1 MKTGTLTRKWR
12 AFLRIIREGR
22 SWDILEAL
30 LSNLKKAGIYIQ
42 INRLYRSGNYSHSP
56 RQKPAG
62 FTVRSLGPESIPLLI
77 PLEGKEGQ
85 VFHTRL
91 KDYGDE
97 CRGIFRG
104 DDLAGYVWLSDLVM
118 RIPELEFERPLRAD
132 EVYMYDVFIGK
143 NWRNR
148 GLYSLFLDDLLR
160 SLLPAGKTV
169 YTSVEIT
176 NYRARRANTRMGFAR
191 TGRGILTKI
200 GRWRCW
206 RSVKI
211 NFNVG

>member
-1 MKTGTLTRKWR
+1 MKKSFLTRKR
-12 AFLRIIREGR
+12 RSFQRLTREGR
-22 SWDILEAL
+22 SWDILEAIL
-30 LSNLKKAGIYIQ
+30 ANLKKLGIYIQ
-42 INRLYRSGNYSHSP
+42 VNRFYRCDSISHSP
-56 RQKPAG
+56 RKKPEDI
-62 FTVRSLGPESIPLLI
+62 TIRSLGTESIPLLI

-148 GLYSLFLDDLLR
+148 GLYSLFLDDLLQ

-206 RSVKI
+206 RSIKI